1 MIGWGQVDSSIDENR
16 IPKVFQLLGFGLAQE
31 MQSKV
36 RYCPLQL

>member
-36 RYCPLQL
+36 QYCPLQI